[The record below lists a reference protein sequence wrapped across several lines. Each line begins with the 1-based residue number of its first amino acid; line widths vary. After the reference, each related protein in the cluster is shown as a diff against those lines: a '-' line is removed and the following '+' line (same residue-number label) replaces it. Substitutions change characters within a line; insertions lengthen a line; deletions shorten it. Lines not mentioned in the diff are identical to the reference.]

1 MRASRSLY
9 NEVNAK
15 YPALPFGLRMFEDER
30 QARMGV
36 VECLK
41 HDLST
46 PASTCRHPS
55 RCIAPCRLNAYP
67 VLYERPGSLT
77 VHVKS
82 TVLILPSGPTRVT
95 GLLVFEPNTVVS
107 DKVLDSDLAT
117 LMATSSKVCQQHS
130 SHLSPFFSEEEK
142 EG

>member
-1 MRASRSLY
+1 
-9 NEVNAK
+9 
-15 YPALPFGLRMFEDER
+15 MFEDER

-41 HDLST
+41 HDL
-46 PASTCRHPS
+46 
-55 RCIAPCRLNAYP
+55 LNAYP